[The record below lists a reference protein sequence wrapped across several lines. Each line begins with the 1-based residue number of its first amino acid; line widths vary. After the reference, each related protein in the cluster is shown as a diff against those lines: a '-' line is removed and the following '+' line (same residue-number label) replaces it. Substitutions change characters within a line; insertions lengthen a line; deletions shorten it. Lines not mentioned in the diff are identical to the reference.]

1 MTSISK
7 ISAALASAAALSLA
21 ATPAAAIELPSHDPA
36 AAREAPAVWAA
47 ESVSAERSRWR
58 HRHRHDR
65 NDGID
70 AGDVIAGAVIIGG
83 IAALAGAFDND
94 RDERRADYRYPE
106 PSYQSDG
113 LDRAVD
119 MCVSEIERE
128 VRVGSVAGVDRAFD
142 GWRVRGSLYDGEG
155 FTCRIG
161 NDGRISGIDYGSG
174 AYGSGGVSYGTQAR
188 GNQWSDEAYAAAW
201 NRVDGGAAP
210 LQPAYPGGPLPGETY
225 EGY

>member
-1 MTSISK
+1 MSRISK
-7 ISAALASAAALSLA
+7 ISAVLAGAAALTMA
-21 ATPAAAIELPSHDPA
+21 ATPVAAVELPAGEPTAAKAAPA
-36 AAREAPAVWAA
+36 AWSA
-47 ESVSAERSRWR
+47 ESVAAERHRR
-58 HRHRHDR
+58 HRHWRDR
-65 NDGID
+65 DDGID

-83 IAALAGAFDND
+83 IAALAGAFDSD
-94 RDERRADYRYPE
+94 RDEPRVDYRDPG

-128 VRVGSVAGVDRAFD
+128 VRVDSVAGVDRTFD

-155 FTCRIG
+155 FTCHIG
-161 NDGRISGIDYGSG
+161 NDGRISDIDYGG
-174 AYGSGGVSYGTQAR
+174 GGVSYRTEAR

-201 NRVDGGAAP
+201 NRVDGGPAP

-225 EGY
+225 ED